1 MFRRTLF
8 RSFFMRVYL
17 GLMAI
22 SLLFTL
28 IAAIGWD
35 YAPHQQRDRFQHMS
49 TIAGEIAAGLLPA
62 QDADIAKIVQ
72 VLEHWHARASIDL
85 AVFDTNGVLLAK
97 AGRTPPEFA
106 DLQTRTSFGSGAG
119 RGFLATLP
127 DGRSLFVR
135 PNMRGARTGF
145 SRGWLGF
152 LWTLSIAT
160 LLLGLVSY
168 PVARRLSARIER
180 LEKGVQALG
189 AGDLKARV
197 KVEGNDEVAS
207 LAASFNQSA
216 QRVEQLLDAQR
227 DLLANASHEFR
238 SPLARIR
245 MALELLP
252 KGGESTELRH
262 ELTRDVV
269 ELDQLVDEI
278 LLASR
283 LQADSDIAQSVF
295 EELDLAALC
304 AEECARVNAAFVYSG
319 LAPADSP
326 PGVSSSIAS
335 PIASPIVSS
344 PASLPS
350 IVAPAGFAAGRQGSE
365 KTPAVFRGDARLL
378 RRLIR
383 NLLENALRYGDGLPV
398 ELRLD
403 ANTMIVADRG
413 RGVPE
418 EDRLR
423 IFEPFYRSRNASE
436 KSGGVGLG
444 LSLARQIAA
453 RHGASI
459 VCQPRVGGG
468 SEFVVN
474 FP

>member
-8 RSFFMRVYL
+8 RSFFMRVYF

-22 SLLFTL
+22 SLLFTV

-35 YAPHQQRDRFQHMS
+35 YAPHQERDRYLHMS

-62 QDADIAKIVQ
+62 QGAEVLKIEQ
-72 VLEHWHARASIDL
+72 VLAYWHTRASIDL
-85 AVFDTNGVLLAK
+85 AVYDRDGLLIAS
-97 AGRTPPEFA
+97 AGRAPPELSE
-106 DLQTRTSFGSGAG
+106 LQSRMGFRRGPA
-119 RGFLATLP
+119 RGFLAPLP

-135 PNMRGARTGF
+135 PILRSARGGLF
-145 SRGWLGF
+145 RGWLGF
-152 LWTLSIAT
+152 FWTLSIAT

-180 LEKGVQALG
+180 LEKGVRALG
-189 AGDLKARV
+189 AGDLTARV
-197 KVEGNDEVAS
+197 KVEGKDEVAS

-216 QRVEQLLDAQR
+216 QRVEQLLGAQR
-227 DLLANASHEFR
+227 DLLANASHELR

-252 KGGESTELRH
+252 KSGDSSELRE
-262 ELTRDVV
+262 ELERDVR

-283 LQADSDIAQSVF
+283 LQADSGVAASVF

-304 AEECARVNAAFVYSG
+304 AEECARVNASFQ
-319 LAPADSP
+319 LASANRNSL
-326 PGVSSSIAS
+326 SI
-335 PIASPIVSS
+335 I
-344 PASLPS
+344 
-350 IVAPAGFAAGRQGSE
+350 
-365 KTPAVFRGDARLL
+365 TGDARLL

-383 NLLENALRYGDGLPV
+383 NLLENAQRYGGGLPI
-398 ELRLD
+398 ELSLN

-413 RGVPE
+413 PGVPE
-418 EDRLR
+418 EDRAR
-423 IFEPFYRSRNASE
+423 IFEPFFRSKNTSE

-444 LSLARQIAA
+444 LSLAQQIAV
-453 RHGASI
+453 RHGAI
-459 VCQPRVGGG
+459 LVCQPRAGGG

>member
-22 SLLFTL
+22 SLVFTI

-35 YAPHQQRDRFQHMS
+35 YAPHQERDRYQNLS

-62 QDADIAKIVQ
+62 QGAEVVKIEQ
-72 VLEHWHARASIDL
+72 VLAYWHSRASIDL
-85 AVFDTNGVLLAK
+85 AVFDRNGLLIAG
-97 AGRTPPEFA
+97 AGRAPPEFSE
-106 DLQTRTSFGSGAG
+106 LQSRMSFRRGPG
-119 RGFLATLP
+119 RGFLAPLP

-135 PNMRGARTGF
+135 PSQRGTRGGLF
-145 SRGWLGF
+145 RGWLGF
-152 LWTLSIAT
+152 FWTLSIAT

-197 KVEGNDEVAS
+197 KVEGKDEVAS

-216 QRVEQLLDAQR
+216 QRVEQLLGAQR
-227 DLLANASHEFR
+227 DLLANASHELR

-252 KGGESTELRH
+252 KGGDSNELQH
-262 ELTRDVV
+262 ELERDVR

-283 LQADSDIAQSVF
+283 LQADSGVADGVF

-304 AEECARVNAAFVYSG
+304 AEECARVNASFVLSE
-319 LAPADSP
+319 ASKNNA
-326 PGVSSSIAS
+326 SI
-335 PIASPIVSS
+335 IN
-344 PASLPS
+344 
-350 IVAPAGFAAGRQGSE
+350 
-365 KTPAVFRGDARLL
+365 GDARLL

-383 NLLENALRYGDGLPV
+383 NLLENAQRYGGGLPV

-403 ANTMIVADRG
+403 SNRMIVADRG
-413 RGVPE
+413 PGVPE
-418 EDRLR
+418 EDRQR
-423 IFEPFYRSRNASE
+423 IFEPFYRSRNVSE

-444 LSLARQIAA
+444 LSLAQQIAA
-453 RHGASI
+453 RHGTTI
-459 VCQPRVGGG
+459 ICRPRDGGG
-468 SEFVVN
+468 SEFVVDLG
-474 FP
+474 